1 MVLSRFLSL
10 KDSNDGPHEP
20 VDTTTRELFKGNF
33 SLSTYDFVQEFLLN
47 AFRKSDFVTNFATTG
62 MVFILTRS
70 IVLSPDTGK

>member
-1 MVLSRFLSL
+1 M
-10 KDSNDGPHEP
+10 NG
-20 VDTTTRELFKGNF
+20 
-33 SLSTYDFVQEFLLN
+33 FVQEFLLN